1 MFGGSNTGVLMAN
14 MNVGVPRFYCDN
26 INYRFAN
33 GIAQNTR
40 YDVQPTNS
48 GNNIVGIKSGGGS
61 EIELFD
67 MNPLNLVTF
76 DTSASSTTKAD
87 HVIITLDVM
96 GEVASKNSF
105 VAILNHNCATATA
118 KIRISASDTK
128 ADVDH
133 VDFSVLEGG
142 ATVLSCTEVVNADT
156 ISNNIITPATDGSTI
171 VKFSETDLR
180 YFGIQFE
187 GSSGNFS
194 STDLTVGCILVGEI
208 IEMPFG
214 PDISLVRS
222 INFDQVKVLESSGGQ
237 RFGNATSIGR
247 TATSTSKSPFTTST
261 VNQQAF
267 GGRIT
272 YDMQF
277 SYMSSTDLMP
287 DEYDIFNPTDDSV
300 VEDIWNRTC
309 GPLIPFIFSI
319 DKDSEGDNSESEHI
333 FARFAQNELVH
344 EQVAINAFNV
354 SMRIEEE
361 F

>member
-1 MFGGSNTGVLMAN
+1 MFGGSDTGVLMAN
-14 MNVGVPRFYCDN
+14 MNVGVPRFYVDN

-40 YDVQPTNS
+40 YDVQATNS

-133 VDFSVLEGG
+133 ADFAALEGG

-156 ISNNIITPATDGSTI
+156 ISTNIITPATDGSTI

-208 IEMPFG
+208 YELQR
-214 PDISLVRS
+214 PDLELIRTIS
-222 INFDQVKVLESSGGQ
+222 FDQVSVLESSGGQ
-237 RFGNATSIGR
+237 RFGNATSLGR
-247 TATSTSKSPFTTST
+247 TANSSSKSPFTTST
-261 VNQQAF
+261 VSQQKY
-267 GGRIT
+267 GGRIS
-272 YDMQF
+272 YDLNF
-277 SYMSSTDLMP
+277 SYLDSTDVMP
-287 DEYDIFNPTDDSV
+287 DEYDIYNPTDDSV
-300 VEDIWNRTC
+300 VEDIWNKTC
-309 GPLIPFIFSI
+309 GPLIPFIFSC
-319 DKDSEGDNSESEHI
+319 DKDSEGDNAESEHI
-333 FARFAQNELVH
+333 FARFAQNSLEQR
-344 EQVAINAFNV
+344 QVAVNKFNIG
-354 SMRIEEE
+354 MKIEEE